1 MKCLF
6 GSGPRFLD
14 HLRRYL
20 RFRVRFES
28 GNLTTFGWKYFLAC
42 SLVYLDDLC
51 VLLLSCQH
59 ELLAKSVLFVDRFA
73 ASIFL

>member
-1 MKCLF
+1 MEGLF
-6 GSGPRFLD
+6 GSSPRFLD
-14 HLRRYL
+14 HLRGYL
-20 RFRVRFES
+20 RFRVSFES
-28 GNLTTFGWKYFLAC
+28 GNLTTFSWKYFLSC

-59 ELLAKSVLFVDRFA
+59 ELLAKSVLFVDGFA